1 MLLVKTYAGPS
12 NIQGLGLFA
21 GESIKKGRAIWKW
34 IDEWD
39 KMITIEE
46 VNKMPELQ
54 KNFWLLYGFVQSQ
67 GCVVMCGDNGRF
79 INHSN
84 NPNLNALDDITIAAR
99 DIKEGEEL
107 TEDYRKFDHR
117 ELLFTK
123 ES

>member
-1 MLLVKTYAGPS
+1 MLLVKTYVGVS
-12 NIQGLGLFA
+12 KIQGLGLFA
-21 GESIKKGRAIWKW
+21 GESIKKGKAIWEW
-34 IDEWD
+34 TVNWD
-39 KMITIEE
+39 KMITMEE
-46 VNKMPELQ
+46 VDRLPELQ

-79 INHSN
+79 MNHSN
-84 NPNLNALDDITIAAR
+84 NPNISSLDDKSVANRA
-99 DIKEGEEL
+99 IKEGEEL